1 QRAMIAIAIANDP
14 ALIIADEPTTALD
27 VTIQAQ
33 ILEVLQKA
41 REITGAAVV
50 LITHDL
56 GVVAG
61 NADRIAV
68 MYAGRLVETGPVES
82 VFSRPQMP
90 YTSGLLR
97 SVPNLAT
104 AGTQRLVPLE
114 GRPPSLSNLPT
125 GCPFAPR
132 CPIALDICREVEP
145 ELKGHGIAGTSAACH
160 RADEI
165 ASGTLTAAEIFP

>member
-1 QRAMIAIAIANDP
+1 M
-14 ALIIADEPTTALD
+14 
-27 VTIQAQ
+27 
-33 ILEVLQKA
+33 
-41 REITGAAVV
+41 
-50 LITHDL
+50 
-56 GVVAG
+56 
-61 NADRIAV
+61 
-68 MYAGRLVETGPVES
+68 VETGPVES

-145 ELKGHGIAGTSAACH
+145 ELKGHGIAGTS
-160 RADEI
+160 
-165 ASGTLTAAEIFP
+165 

>member
-1 QRAMIAIAIANDP
+1 
-14 ALIIADEPTTALD
+14 ADEPTTALD

-90 YTSGLLR
+90 YTSG
-97 SVPNLAT
+97 
-104 AGTQRLVPLE
+104 
-114 GRPPSLSNLPT
+114 
-125 GCPFAPR
+125 
-132 CPIALDICREVEP
+132 
-145 ELKGHGIAGTSAACH
+145 
-160 RADEI
+160 
-165 ASGTLTAAEIFP
+165 